1 MAQKKKLSPTTSEL
15 EILQFL
21 WTHERATVREVH
33 AYLTAS
39 HQKEIRYTTTLKTMQ
54 VMLERGLLKREIEG
68 RKHFYQAA
76 QAQDETQNELLDKF
90 LKLTF
95 GGSAMKLV
103 MKALGNYQASNQE
116 LDELK
121 KYIDSIDNKQKP

>member
-1 MAQKKKLSPTTSEL
+1 MSQQKKFTPTTSEL

-21 WTHERATVREVH
+21 WSQEPATVKEVH

-39 HQKEIRYTTTLKTMQ
+39 QQKEIRYTTTLKTMQ

-68 RKHFYQAA
+68 RKHLYRAA
-76 QAQDETQNELLDKF
+76 LEKDETQNELLDKF

-116 LDELK
+116 LDDLK
-121 KYIDSIDNKQKP
+121 KYIDSIDQNKKP

>member
-1 MAQKKKLSPTTSEL
+1 MTKKKKFTPTTSEL

-21 WTHERATVREVH
+21 WTNSKATVREVH

-39 HQKEIRYTTTLKTMQ
+39 QQKDVGYTTTLKTMQ

-68 RKHFYQAA
+68 RKHLYLSAIEK
-76 QAQDETQNELLDKF
+76 DDTQNELLDKF

-103 MKALGNYQASNQE
+103 MKALGNYQASNEE

-121 KYIDSIDNKQKP
+121 KYIDSIDKNKKP